1 MVSFSLASNWCAMVG
16 LASGSWRTC
25 RMNMF
30 FNAVIA
36 KTLFASLYR
45 FVSPKLQNYLNCIAH
60 DVVVLDPA
68 INSCAVALKSWSG
81 SIAKRTENYGCLE
94 RDLSLIMLL
103 HV

>member
-1 MVSFSLASNWCAMVG
+1 
-16 LASGSWRTC
+16 
-25 RMNMF
+25 MNMF

-36 KTLFASLYR
+36 KTLFGSLYR

-68 INSCAVALKSWSG
+68 INSCAEALKSWSG